1 MKVLNKQKHAI
12 LFHQYRVYPSCFLK
26 KDYIILGVLLFIQEF
41 L

>member
-1 MKVLNKQKHAI
+1 MPFFFINTGCI
-12 LFHQYRVYPSCFLK
+12 RVFLK